1 MSSSDRS
8 GLRAR
13 IVIGR
18 TLLALAA
25 SLGLVAGV
33 GVPGVARSADDA
45 RLLSQGKALFTGG
58 AAPPCGLCHTLK
70 DAGTSGAIGPPLDE
84 IQPDAARVATALRNG
99 IGAMPS
105 YKATLKE
112 EQIQALA
119 RYVAKASGGE
129 K

>member
-1 MSSSDRS
+1 
-8 GLRAR
+8 LRWSERRGAR
-13 IVIGR
+13 VGSVRGR
-18 TLLALAA
+18 ALGTLALAVLA
-25 SLGLVAGV
+25 AGLAA
-33 GVPGVARSADDA
+33 PEAARSADDA
-45 RLLSQGKALFTGG
+45 KQLAQGKALFTGS
-58 AAPPCGLCHTLK
+58 AVPPCGLCHTLK

-112 EQIQALA
+112 DQIQALS
-119 RYVAKASGGE
+119 RYVAKASGGA

>member
-1 MSSSDRS
+1 MSSSDRP
-8 GLRAR
+8 GARAR
-13 IVIGR
+13 IAFGR
-18 TLLALAA
+18 GALAA
-25 SLGLVAGV
+25 WLAAFAGLGL
-33 GVPGVARSADDA
+33 PGSARSADDA
-45 RLLSQGKALFTGG
+45 QLLSQGKALFTGG

-105 YKATLKE
+105 YKATLKD
-112 EQIQALA
+112 EQIQAIA
-119 RYVAKASGGE
+119 RYVAKASGGA

>member
-1 MSSSDRS
+1 LSSSDRP

-13 IVIGR
+13 IAIGPG
-18 TLLALAA
+18 LAA
-25 SLGLVAGV
+25 LVASVAVVAGLGLSGA
-33 GVPGVARSADDA
+33 ARSADDA
-45 RLLSQGKALFTGG
+45 QLLSQGKALFTGG

-105 YKATLKE
+105 YKASLKE

-119 RYVAKASGGE
+119 RYVAKASGGA

>member
-1 MSSSDRS
+1 M
-8 GLRAR
+8 
-13 IVIGR
+13 
-18 TLLALAA
+18 
-25 SLGLVAGV
+25 
-33 GVPGVARSADDA
+33 SADDA
-45 RLLSQGKALFTGG
+45 QLLSQGKALFSGG

-70 DAGTSGAIGPPLDE
+70 DAGTAGAIGPPLDE

-99 IGAMPS
+99 IGQMPS

-119 RYVAKASGGE
+119 RYVAKASGGA

>member
-1 MSSSDRS
+1 LPSSDPRGRPAGAVFR
-8 GLRAR
+8 GLGAFAAAGL
-13 IVIGR
+13 IAA
-18 TLLALAA
+18 LAL
-25 SLGLVAGV
+25 
-33 GVPGVARSADDA
+33 PENARSADDA
-45 RLLSQGKALFTGG
+45 QLLSQGKALFTGG

-70 DAGTSGAIGPPLDE
+70 DAGTAGAIGPPLDE

-112 EQIQALA
+112 EQILALA
-119 RYVAKASGGE
+119 RYVAKASGGA